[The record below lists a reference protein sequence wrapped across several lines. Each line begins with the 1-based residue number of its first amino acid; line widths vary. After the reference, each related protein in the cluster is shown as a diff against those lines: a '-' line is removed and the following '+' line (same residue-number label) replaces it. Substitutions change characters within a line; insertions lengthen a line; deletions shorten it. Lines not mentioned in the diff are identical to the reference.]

1 MAARALFLSLVRA
14 LGGFALARRLT
25 RRDLRILCY
34 HGLALDDEA
43 RFQPKLFMRAET
55 FRRRLQLIAARGH
68 PVLPLDDAL
77 RRLDDGSLPDRAV
90 VITFDDGWLGIGT
103 LAVPAL
109 EQRGFPA
116 TIYVTTRDAVEA
128 QPVFNVAIRYLFWK
142 TQARRLDLGGTGLD
156 ASGAFALDDPPDRER
171 ALSRLSELA
180 EATDGPGRTAILRAV
195 ARALDLDWDALA
207 ARRLLC
213 LMTPDELAAAAARG
227 IDLQL
232 HTHDHRFGG
241 CDRPFADRTL
251 VENRDALT
259 PLTGRPAVHFCYPSG
274 EYAAD
279 QLPWLEALGIES
291 ATTCKPGFV
300 NRRTPR
306 LELGRFLDGE
316 HIADIEF
323 EAEISGFLELMRRA
337 RAALRPA

>member
-1 MAARALFLSLVRA
+1 MPSRTLFLSLVRA

-25 RRDLRILCY
+25 RKNLRILCY

-43 RFQPKLFMRAET
+43 SFQPKLFMRADT
-55 FRRRLQLIAARGH
+55 FRRRLQLLAGRGH
-68 PVLPLDDAL
+68 PVLALDEAL
-77 RRLDDGSLPDRAV
+77 RRLDNGSLPDHAV

-128 QPVFNVAIRYLFWK
+128 QPVFNVAVRYLLWK
-142 TQARRLDLGGTGLD
+142 ARARLLDFGRAGLD
-156 ASGAFALDDPPDRER
+156 ATGTFELDDPADRER
-171 ALSRLSELA
+171 ALASLSA
-180 EATDGPGRTAILRAV
+180 RADATDGPGRTAILRAV
-195 ARALDLDWDALA
+195 ARALDIDWDALA
-207 ARRLLC
+207 ARRLIC
-213 LMTPDELAAAAARG
+213 LMTPDELAAIASRG

-241 CDRPFADRTL
+241 CDRAFADRTL
-251 VENRDALT
+251 LENRQALA
-259 PLTGRPAVHFCYPSG
+259 PLTGKPVVHFCYPSG
-274 EYAAD
+274 EYSAA

-291 ATTCKPGFV
+291 ATTCKPGLV
-300 NRRTPR
+300 GPRTPR
-306 LELGRFLDGE
+306 LELGRFRDGE
-316 HIADIEF
+316 HIAVVEF